1 MLQIQMVILLMK
13 IQIYT
18 DGELKTGE
26 DDVGDSDV
34 DEDVIDNLVD
44 VYEDVH
50 IVHIYKDG
58 GLKTGVYTLLAI
70 RGSAAGQTFKSELTK
85 SEPTNKLGLKNN
97 IKHEG
102 YKGWRGRG

>member
-1 MLQIQMVILLMK
+1 M
-13 IQIYT
+13 
-18 DGELKTGE
+18 KTGE

-58 GLKTGVYTLLAI
+58 GLKTGVYTILAI